1 MVHLL
6 PTRRARLRAPYWLC
20 LAAGL
25 PLAATAQT
33 QLAPIVVT
41 GTRTPTPLDR
51 MVGDLVV
58 IDAER
63 IRESNA
69 DSVEDLLRRQGGIQM
84 TRNGGPGQNAGVQIR
99 GANVNQT
106 VFLIDGVR
114 VGSASL
120 GQFALENLSLAQIE
134 RIEILR
140 GPGSSLY
147 GADAVG
153 GVVQIFTR
161 RGEAAAPRIGAHV
174 AAGSRHSSEGDF
186 SASGATGAFDYAA
199 GIGRES
205 SRGVSAIKPGDRFG
219 LFNPDSDGFR
229 RDSARFA
236 GGVRLAEGHRL
247 GVNVLTSRLRSQYDS
262 ADFAPPAFAAD
273 PSPDFRNRGTSRLA
287 AVDYR
292 AVLSPQWTGSV
303 QLSKQ
308 DDDLLSGA
316 STLSRFDTQR
326 RQLTAQ
332 AAWTPVAGQNAVA
345 AFERIIEELETGAY
359 SAPKRGNSAFV
370 LGYSGRFGAHQLQAD
385 MRHDERYGVGTGKL
399 GWSLQA
405 GRGWT
410 LRAVAGNAFRAP
422 SFNEL
427 YFPSFGVSTLS
438 PEKSRSVEVG
448 AAWAGSDAS
457 AGVTLYRNRVRD
469 LIVAESDPAA
479 CPGPAYAFGCARN
492 VARARLQGATVSA
505 SKRVGRLDLRAAARF
520 SRCHRWGDRHTP
532 AAPRGAPADDRRR
545 LARWRLA
552 LGCDVARR
560 GCTARGR
567 CAAGG
572 LPDARPARAL
582 PLGAALAGR
591 GTGAQRRRSP
601 LRAGARLPV
610 GRPPAVRGSAL

>member
-6 PTRRARLRAPYWLC
+6 PTRRACLRAPYWLC

-25 PLAATAQT
+25 PFAAMAQT

-58 IDAER
+58 IDAGR

-120 GQFALENLSLAQIE
+120 GQFALENISLAQIE

-174 AAGSRHSSEGDF
+174 AAGSRHTSEADL

-219 LFNPDSDGFR
+219 LYNPDSDGFR
-229 RDSARFA
+229 RESARFA

-273 PSPDFRNRGTSRLA
+273 PSPDFRNRGSSRLA

-308 DDDLLSGA
+308 NDDLLSGA

-332 AAWTPVAGQNAVA
+332 AAWTPAAGQNAVA
-345 AFERIIEELETGAY
+345 AFERIIEDLETGAY

-385 MRHDERYGVGTGKL
+385 MRHDERYDVDTGKL

-410 LRAVAGNAFRAP
+410 LRAVAGSAFRAP

-469 LIVAESDPAA
+469 LIVAESDPDRVPRSGLRLRLRAQ
-479 CPGPAYAFGCARN
+479 C
-492 VARARLQGATVSA
+492 RARQAAGGDGQ
-505 SKRVGRLDLRAAARF
+505 RVEARRPARPARGSRF
-520 SRCHRWGDRHTP
+520 PRCHRRGDRHTP
-532 AAPRGAPADDRRR
+532 ATPRGAPAVDRRR

-552 LGCDVARR
+552 LGCDAGRR
-560 GCTARGR
+560 GRTARGR
-567 CAAGG
+567 RAAGG

-591 GTGAQRRRSP
+591 GTGAQRRRPP

-610 GRPPAVRGSAL
+610 GRPPVVRGSAL